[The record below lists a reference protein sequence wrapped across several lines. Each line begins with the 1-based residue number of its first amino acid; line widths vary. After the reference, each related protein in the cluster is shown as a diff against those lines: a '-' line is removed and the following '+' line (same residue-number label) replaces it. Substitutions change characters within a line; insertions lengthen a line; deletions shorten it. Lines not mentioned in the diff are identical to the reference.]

1 MKVENQLAQE
11 SKFTLM
17 TSIYDA
23 KGNSVASTENELK
36 TRPDTVEVYEQ
47 RLAVEKPEL
56 WGTENPAMYKAVTT
70 LLLDGRVVDKYTTPF
85 GIRSLVFDKD
95 KGFFL
100 NGRNTYVKGVCLHHD
115 GGLVGAAVPKGV
127 WKRRLEKLKEAGCN
141 AIRTSHNPF
150 SEEFLDLSD

>member
-1 MKVENQLAQE
+1 
-11 SKFTLM
+11 M

-85 GIRSLVFDKD
+85 GIK
-95 KGFFL
+95 
-100 NGRNTYVKGVCLHHD
+100 
-115 GGLVGAAVPKGV
+115 V
-127 WKRRLEKLKEAGCN
+127 W
-141 AIRTSHNPF
+141 F
-150 SEEFLDLSD
+150 